1 MRFLGFLGAV
11 FWLTSTTVLAQEQKK
26 TLTDLIESAKTH
38 LPILKQKAAQLN
50 AAKAVVTD
58 VEHSF
63 LPQIRASAQYSF
75 GSDNA
80 LSGVTLPFISNIS
93 ISGGN
98 RADNKLEPATG
109 SLAVLYGEYEL
120 YNFGLNN
127 AKRNAV
133 NAFIDLNNSDLQRE
147 MYLIELNV
155 AKTYFYILKN
165 QNKLATEKQNIER
178 YESLFDLI
186 RAQVRSGLRPGSD
199 TSSAKAEISK
209 AHISYNQT
217 LGTLNQYK
225 VQLTYL
231 TGINS
236 EELLAISFEPFR
248 NNDNSK
254 LIVPGAVLTTN
265 PLIDYL
271 YKKKNIY
278 DLNEK
283 VIEKS
288 FLPKIVLGASVLAR
302 GSSIQYNDNYQSL
315 LEGFGFQRF
324 NYVVGAAINYNLL
337 NNLYK
342 RDKVAIYKIQTEAND
357 FEIQQQVETLNTATL
372 QAENAIQTARANLL
386 EIPNQIL
393 AAQETYSQKLAQ
405 YKSGLISL
413 NDLRNAALL
422 VYRAQSDEVD
432 FQTDWFTSQLERA
445 AATGNLDAFIQSL
458 K

>member
-1 MRFLGFLGAV
+1 MRFLGILGAV

-26 TLTDLIESAKTH
+26 TLTDFIESAKTH
-38 LPILKQKAAQLN
+38 LPILKQKAAQVN
-50 AAKAVVTD
+50 VAKAVVTD

-75 GSDNA
+75 GSDNS
-80 LSGVTLPFISNIS
+80 LSGSTLPFISNIS

-98 RADNKLEPATG
+98 RAENRLEPATG

-120 YNFGLNN
+120 YNFGLND
-127 AKRNAV
+127 AKRNVA
-133 NAFIDLNNSDLQRE
+133 NAFINLNNSDLQRE
-147 MYLIELNV
+147 SYLIELSV
-155 AKTYFYILKN
+155 AKTYFNILKN

-199 TSSAKAEISK
+199 TSAANAEISK

-225 VQLTYL
+225 VQLTYF
-231 TGINS
+231 TGLKS
-236 EELLAISFEPFR
+236 DELLVMSYEKYKDSSLITNNSSLIS
-248 NNDNSK
+248 
-254 LIVPGAVLTTN
+254 N

-271 YKKKNIY
+271 YKKKSIF

-288 FLPKIVLGASVLAR
+288 FSPKIVLGASVLAR

-324 NYVVGAAINYNLL
+324 NYVIGAAINYNLL

-342 RDKVAIYKIQTEAND
+342 RDKVTIYKIQAEAND
-357 FEIQQQVETLNTATL
+357 FEIQQQVETLHATSL
-372 QAENAIQTARANLL
+372 QAENAMQTARANLL
-386 EIPNQIL
+386 EIPNQIQ

-432 FQTDWFTSQLERA
+432 FQTDWYTAQLDRA
-445 AATGNLDAFIQSL
+445 AATGNLEAFIQSL